1 MTTTAVNLE
10 APAITLKNGI
20 RVANFSSPHEFN
32 FEDLSVL
39 PACAN
44 SRSTALN
51 LARNDRE
58 VPWDGPRSPSW
69 PAFER
74 GVILAVTPGF
84 ATTPEIVTELEE
96 LEGHW
101 DVDIVL
107 VPFPVLQS
115 LRDEKILEKFKKVA
129 TVITADRITKAASTT
144 KFGR

>member
-1 MTTTAVNLE
+1 MTTTTVNME
-10 APAITLKNGI
+10 PPAISLKNGL

-32 FEDLSVL
+32 FEDGSVL
-39 PACAN
+39 PACTKERAMV
-44 SRSTALN
+44 LN

-58 VPWDGPRSPSW
+58 VLWDGPRSPSW
-69 PAFER
+69 PTEEL
-74 GVILAVTPGF
+74 VLAVTPGF
-84 ATTPEIVTELEE
+84 ATTPEIIAELAE

-115 LRDEKILEKFKKVA
+115 LRDEKMLEKFKKVA
-129 TVITADRITKAASTT
+129 TVIMADRITKAASTT